1 MFHASPASL
10 MSLLFP
16 FSFLFNQELSLLLFY
31 ATLGLMESPGTCLGP
46 TFLKRSTVIMC
57 NVNDYGH
64 TTVSAASDGP
74 LRVGVRTIV
83 VGFSQDNMI

>member
-1 MFHASPASL
+1 

-16 FSFLFNQELSLLLFY
+16 FSFLFDQELSLLFY
-31 ATLGLMESPGTCLGP
+31 TTLGLMEYPGTCLGP
-46 TFLKRSTVIMC
+46 TFLKSTVIVC

-64 TTVSAASDGP
+64 MTLSAASDGL
-74 LRVGVRTIV
+74 LRVGVRTIA